1 MNTLVLF
8 YSYKGHTK
16 LEAEKIAKENN
27 YEIIEIIEA
36 KKRGIINAFFNGC
49 PAALKQKASKITT
62 PAIDMTA
69 FNSFIVCA
77 PIWAGFPAPAFNS
90 MLELL
95 PKGSNIEI
103 VLCSGGGESPKGVL
117 GAKAKAEA
125 LGMNVISIKEI
136 KTQ

>member
-49 PAALKQKASKITT
+49 PAALKQKGSQIVK
-62 PAIDMTA
+62 PEID
-69 FNSFIVCA
+69 FISFEKFVLCA
-77 PIWAGFPAPAFNS
+77 PVWAGFPAPAFNS

-136 KTQ
+136 KTP